1 MSTLSTAQFREIAAL
16 AQERWGLDLTERKKT
31 LVQSRL
37 SKMLTR
43 STYTSISD
51 YLDHLR
57 TEANDEDMLVFFD
70 LLSTN
75 TTSFFRE
82 IEHFRYLEQH
92 VYPRLAKAPRGTPV
106 RIWSAACSNGSEPYT
121 IGIHAHEC
129 LPNLA
134 SLDFRILA
142 TDLSNKVIQRARLAV
157 YPEKAVDNLP
167 KKILG
172 TYFERRQMPDSAE
185 GEYAYRVLDSV
196 RSMVAIH
203 RLNLMDPWPMKGPF
217 NIIFLRNVMI
227 YFNRPTRE
235 KLVRRMAGLLADDG
249 LLIIGGAETLSGIDS
264 GFRMIRPSIY
274 SK

>member
-1 MSTLSTAQFREIAAL
+1 MTTLSTAQFREIAAL
-16 AQERWGLDLTERKKT
+16 AQDRWGLDLTERKKT

-37 SKMLTR
+37 AKMLMR
-43 STYTSISD
+43 SPYASIGD

-57 TEANDEDMLVFFD
+57 HEANEEDMLVFFD

-82 IEHFRYLEQH
+82 SEHFDYLQQH
-92 VYPRLAKAPRGTPV
+92 VYPRLARAPRGTRV

-134 SLDFRILA
+134 DLDFRILA
-142 TDLSNKVIQRARLAV
+142 TDLSNKVIERARLAV
-157 YPEKAVDNLP
+157 YPDKAVENLP
-167 KKILG
+167 KKILA
-172 TYFERRQMPDSAE
+172 TYFERRQMPKSSE
-185 GEYAYRVLDSV
+185 GEYAYRVLDHV
-196 RSMVAIH
+196 RSMVSIH

-217 NIIFLRNVMI
+217 NVIFLRNVMI
-227 YFNRPTRE
+227 YFNKPTRE

-249 LLIIGGAETLSGIDS
+249 LLIIGGAETLSGIDA
-264 GFRMIRPSIY
+264 GFNMIRPSIY